1 MRIICVDRAKGN
13 QAWVQV
19 MSRDLN
25 IMLHVKLIQQPASI
39 EARVHAVDDEG
50 NYIRVLGAGIHRSVL
65 LYIEQF
71 IPRYKREAYGA
82 FMEWEC

>member
-25 IMLHVKLIQQPASI
+25 LMLRVKLIQQPSGY
-39 EARVHAVDDEG
+39 EARVCLADDETRFV
-50 NYIRVLGAGIHRSVL
+50 RVSGAGIHRSVL
-65 LYIEQF
+65 HF
-71 IPRYKREAYGA
+71 IDHFMPRYTREAFGA